1 MQKEQLGCKLLKNYA
16 IICREQWSVKIGI
29 TFLRLAKETWRQNE
43 QPGSVDLP
51 VYQLEPVG
59 TPPLPFGLTM
69 TRFDLSGIGAGLGR
83 YSNFFYTVGVHAEM
97 WRVFFL
103 SLSLSLWCV
112 FFFRNEIV

>member
-1 MQKEQLGCKLLKNYA
+1 M
-16 IICREQWSVKIGI
+16 KIGI
-29 TFLRLAKETWRQNE
+29 TLLRPAKETWRQNE

-59 TPPLPFGLTM
+59 TPPLPFRLTM

-97 WRVFFL
+97 WRVFFFLRL
-103 SLSLSLWCV
+103 SPSLHSFWCV
-112 FFFRNEIV
+112 SFRDEIV